1 MLFKRSLLQELLY
14 TAIATFLVLFA
25 IVIAQ
30 RTTFYIGAAA
40 NGSLASNAINTLLGF
55 SMIRFMPMLLS
66 LTLFLSVLLT
76 LSRQY
81 RDSEM
86 VIWLSA
92 GQSLSAWLRPIM
104 LFAIPVIGLILILSL
119 FVTPW
124 AVSKAEQFKTQLK
137 NQDELATITPG
148 VFKESKKADRVYFI
162 ESFDELGAVVKNI
175 FVQTVQHQKLGIIVA
190 GKGYREKHDNN
201 DQFLVM
207 EKGRRYEG
215 KGDSAEFTST
225 TFEKYAVRIEVPEI
239 ERPPMRTEE
248 LPSTKLLNEKSAAHN
263 AELQA
268 RFALAISTI
277 ILVIMAIPLSFVDPR
292 SGRSGNLMVAIMIFI
307 IYNNF
312 ISIMQAW
319 LSQHKVHS
327 IIGIWPVH
335 ALFLLVTLYMFYRRS
350 HQLPLLPRL
359 IK

>member
-1 MLFKRSLLQELLY
+1 
-14 TAIATFLVLFA
+14 
-25 IVIAQ
+25 
-30 RTTFYIGAAA
+30 
-40 NGSLASNAINTLLGF
+40 
-55 SMIRFMPMLLS
+55 MIRFMPMLLS

-92 GQSLSAWLRPIM
+92 GKSLTSWLRPIM
-104 LFAIPVIGLILILSL
+104 LFASPIIVLILILSL

-175 FVQTVQHQKLGIIVA
+175 FVQTVQHEKLGIIVA
-190 GKGYREKHDNN
+190 ATGRREKHANS

-225 TFEKYAVRIEVPEI
+225 TFEKYAVRIEVPEV

-248 LPSTKLLNEKSAAHN
+248 LPSTKLLNENNAAHN

-292 SGRSGNLMVAIMIFI
+292 SGRSGNLMIAIMIFI
-307 IYNNF
+307 LYNNF

-319 LSQHKVHS
+319 LSQLKIHS
-327 IIGIWPVH
+327 AIGLWPVH
-335 ALFLLVTLYMFYRRS
+335 VFFLIITVYMFYRRS
-350 HQLPLLPRL
+350 HQMPLMPRL
-359 IK
+359 RK